1 MKTIVY
7 QKLVRDRIPEI
18 IRKGGNE
25 CRTRILS
32 QEEYLA
38 CLEQKLSE
46 ELNEYLQSGQLEELA
61 DLLEVMKALAVAKG
75 SSWEDLETIR
85 REKEEKRGG
94 FLEKILLEE
103 VTEKD

>member
-1 MKTIVY
+1 MKTVVY

-61 DLLEVMKALAVAKG
+61 DLLEVMKALTLAKG
-75 SSWEDLETIR
+75 SSWETLEATR
-85 REKEEKRGG
+85 REKEARRGG
-94 FLEKILLEE
+94 FREKIILEE

>member
-1 MKTIVY
+1 MKTVVY

-61 DLLEVMKALAVAKG
+61 DLLEVMKALTLAKG
-75 SSWEDLETIR
+75 SSWETLEAIR
-85 REKEEKRGG
+85 REKEERRGG
-94 FLEKILLEE
+94 FREKILLEE

>member
-1 MKTIVY
+1 MKTVAY

-18 IRKGGNE
+18 IRKDGNE
-25 CRTRILS
+25 CRTRTLT

-61 DLLEVMKALAVAKG
+61 DLLEVMKALTAAKG
-75 SSWEDLETIR
+75 SSWDALEAIR
-85 REKEEKRGG
+85 AEKEERRGG
-94 FLEKILLEE
+94 FREKILLEE

>member
-1 MKTIVY
+1 MKTVVY

-18 IRKGGNE
+18 IRNGGND
-25 CRTRILS
+25 CRTRILT
-32 QEEYLA
+32 QEEYLS

-61 DLLEVMKALAVAKG
+61 DLLEVMKALVAAKG
-75 SSWEDLETIR
+75 SSWEALEEIR
-85 REKEEKRGG
+85 GEKEEKRGG
-94 FLEKILLEE
+94 FREKILLEE